1 MSINPAALEY
11 AIHNQRDRRSL
22 SDAEIASC
30 LAVLDKRK
38 ERGASEAFKKY
49 GISLQPPDDDRT
61 RNPEHPKNHQ
71 TIFGIVETQVTP
83 AKLELITPEELMKIV
98 KIGQKIYGE
107 KEPHETVGEGILFS
121 SAKTTQ
127 EVIEDLEQ
135 LSIDEVK
142 ANLKKIRQ
150 SLKDN
155 PSDEYTKAYKITEM
169 LNRQAIVEILDML
182 IEEAKYTLPIST
194 ATITQAQ
201 KLKDKL
207 VGEK

>member
-1 MSINPAALEY
+1 MTT
-11 AIHNQRDRRSL
+11 
-22 SDAEIASC
+22 
-30 LAVLDKRK
+30 DKI
-38 ERGASEAFKKY
+38 EWGASEAFKKY

-182 IEEAKYTLPIST
+182 INTEADWIKRNEIVGATTLGSLAETLKAKLMGEENVNPNR
-194 ATITQAQ
+194 
-201 KLKDKL
+201 
-207 VGEK
+207 